1 MSLVDDIFGSIPGP
15 LISQFGSSATYI
27 KANSSPTYNATTG
40 TVSGAATEISV
51 KIVFAQ
57 LKPEE
62 MQGLYQLTDMKFII
76 AASDLSGYFPR
87 TTDSIRYTQSGVSRT
102 AKIVGI
108 LSPRGDNAIMH
119 SIVARVG

>member
-15 LISQFGSSATYI
+15 LISQFGSSATYV

-87 TTDSIRYTQSGVSRT
+87 TTDSIRYTQGGVSRT